1 MAKKKASFKA
11 AKVLNL
17 LNTTNLKATEIAKQ
31 AGCTAAYV
39 WQLKKQMAH
48 KVEEAFLD
56 GVEMAENMR
65 DTLYDITLGKQGRER
80 RKANEIQE
88 GGDHYKR
95 LGVEPWDV
103 FDTWP
108 MDQRIGAYRAN
119 CTKYIMRL
127 DEKDT
132 PLLNAKKLAH
142 YSQKLVEVLE
152 QANRG

>member
-1 MAKKKASFKA
+1 MTKRASPKALKA
-11 AKVLNL
+11 LEL
-17 LNTTNLKATEIAKQ
+17 LNAGLLSDKEIAKRVK
-31 AGCTAAYV
+31 CSPSYV
-39 WQLKKQMAH
+39 WLLRKQMAH
-48 KVEEAFLD
+48 KSEPLVVDAVPFNTAEAH
-56 GVEMAENMR
+56 V
-65 DTLYDITLGKQGRER
+65 
-80 RKANEIQE
+80 RKLRTAVAKIRANAIQE

-108 MDQRIGAYRAN
+108 TEQRIGAYRAN

-142 YSQKLVEVLE
+142 YAQKLVEVLGE
-152 QANRG
+152 TNRG

>member
-1 MAKKKASFKA
+1 MKKKKPNFKA
-11 AKVLNL
+11 ARVLDL
-17 LNTTNLKATEIAKQ
+17 LNTTTYSAKEIAKRV
-31 AGCTAAYV
+31 GCSGAYV

-48 KVEEAFLD
+48 KEDAVSFDTAEAH
-56 GVEMAENMR
+56 V
-65 DTLYDITLGKQGRER
+65 
-80 RKANEIQE
+80 RKIRASLANQTQE

-95 LGVEPWDV
+95 MSVQPWDV

-108 MDQRIGAYRAN
+108 IEQRIGAYRAN

-142 YSQKLVEVLE
+142 YAQKLVEVLE
-152 QANRG
+152 EADRG

>member
-1 MAKKKASFKA
+1 MKKANPKA
-11 AKVLNL
+11 MKVLTL
-17 LNTTNLKATEIAKQ
+17 LNTTTLKATEIAKM
-31 AGCTAAYV
+31 AKCSPAYV
-39 WQLKKQMAH
+39 WLLKKEMAH
-48 KVEEAFLD
+48 KAEEPKKRYVGMVE
-56 GVEMAENMR
+56 
-65 DTLYDITLGKQGRER
+65 
-80 RKANEIQE
+80 RKIPGGPATVVRAKDLQE

>member
-1 MAKKKASFKA
+1 MKKANPKA
-11 AKVLNL
+11 MKVLNL
-17 LNTTNLKATEIAKQ
+17 LNTTNLKATEIAKKV
-31 AGCTAAYV
+31 GCSPAYV
-39 WQLKKQMAH
+39 WLLKKEMAH
-48 KVEEAFLD
+48 KVEPMVAGHTFITVSKEEQAAAREALA
-56 GVEMAENMR
+56 V
-65 DTLYDITLGKQGRER
+65 LKKQVR
-80 RKANEIQE
+80 ANATQE

-95 LGVEPWDV
+95 LGIEPWDV